1 MMVEEHAQPQ
11 RQKSLWERLDRPA
24 PTPRASLS
32 PRQIADA
39 AVRIADAEG
48 LAAVTMRRLATELGV
63 APMAAYRYVSGK
75 DELLELMIDRV
86 YVEADL
92 FGDATGWR
100 ETLRALALRTRQ
112 LFLAHPWLGQLSS
125 ARAGVAMTPARF
137 AVLERALTSLDGLG
151 LDADTMYA
159 AFVTVT
165 SFTAGQ
171 AHAEVAM
178 RQLMKDEGW
187 SSGDDVRGALAPQMT
202 YLMGTGKYP
211 MYREVLRGS
220 ERRDDPL
227 WHFEIGLDCVLDG
240 IAARLG
246 I

>member
-1 MMVEEHAQPQ
+1 MTAEKHTQPQ
-11 RQKSLWERLDRPA
+11 RQKCLWERIDAPA

-32 PRQIADA
+32 SRQIADA

-86 YVEADL
+86 YAEADL

-100 ETLRALALRTRQ
+100 ETLRTVALGTR
-112 LFLAHPWLGQLSS
+112 LLVLAHAWLGQLSS
-125 ARAGVAMTPARF
+125 PRAGVALTPARF
-137 AVLERALTSLDGLG
+137 AVMERALASLDGLG
-151 LDADTMYA
+151 LDADTMHA
-159 AFVTVT
+159 AFVTVS
-165 SFTAGQ
+165 SFTLGQ
-171 AHAEVAM
+171 AYAEVAM
-178 RQLMKDEGW
+178 RQAMTAEGW

-211 MYREVLRGS
+211 TYHTVLRTS
-220 ERRDDPL
+220 RRKDDPL
-227 WHFEIGLDCVLDG
+227 WQFETGLDCVLDG
-240 IAARLG
+240 IAARMG